1 MRIVTFFYFILF
13 LNFKIHAQ
21 TNQKSKYN
29 ITQTGNNNKQYNT
42 IINKE
47 DVYHP
52 DVKLMKQIADSMTNK
67 SDTILLKFNSQER
80 KKNLAFTKELKK
92 KLDAKGY
99 NTRLQENITIIDYNE
114 KKEVIIE
121 KGDNYLYIFVNKY

>member
-47 DVYHP
+47 VVFHP
-52 DVKLMKQIADSMTNK
+52 DAKLMKQITDLMTDK
-67 SDTILLKFNSQER
+67 SDIIVLKFNSLER
-80 KKNLAFTKELKK
+80 NKNLAFTKELKA

-99 NTRLQENITIIDYNE
+99 NIIYNE
-114 KKEVIIE
+114 EMHL
-121 KGDNYLYIFVNKY
+121 DNCCPGQVSIRKVNKYIYIFVSKY